1 MKQPKR
7 EAIILAGGLGTRL
20 RGVIGEIPKCMA
32 PVDNKPFLFY
42 LLAFLQ
48 TQHVDRVI
56 LSLGYKSEQVL
67 SWLNTQRWDFVLDY
81 VIEDIPLGTG
91 GGLRLAMTKASEE
104 QVFVFNGDTYL
115 TLELQQMEHAM
126 GQGKCKTTIALKYL
140 ENAGRYGT
148 VTMDAHSRI
157 STFKEKQTKSSGW
170 INAGVYLVHR
180 TNFLADTPSGNFS
193 LETDYLTP
201 EALMGHIFGLSV
213 PGYFI
218 DIGVPDDYAQ
228 AQLDFK
234 KNKQQ

>member
-20 RGVIGEIPKCMA
+20 RDVIGELPKCMA
-32 PVDNKPFLFY
+32 PVNGKPFLFY
-42 LLAFLQ
+42 LLELLQ
-48 TQHVDRVI
+48 AQHVERVI

-67 SWLNTQRWDFVLDY
+67 SWLTTQHWDFVLDY
-81 VIEDIPLGTG
+81 FIEDIPLGTG
-91 GGLRLAMTKASEE
+91 GGLRLAMTKASSE

-115 TLELQQMEHAM
+115 TLELQQMEQAM
-126 GQGKCKTTIALKYL
+126 SQGKCKTILALKYM

-148 VTMDAHSRI
+148 VTMDAQSRI
-157 STFKEKQTKSSGW
+157 STFKEKQANSSGW
-170 INAGVYLVHR
+170 INAGVYLISR
-180 TNFLADTPSGNFS
+180 ADFLAQTPSGNFS
-193 LETDYLTP
+193 LETDYLSP

-234 KNKQQ
+234 KNEQ